1 MMEMMSV
8 FFSQPMAMMAIFY
21 VASLYQTGNI
31 EDDDEEEP
39 DNEED
44 GDMFDKS
51 MEDGKKSD

>member
-1 MMEMMSV
+1 MTWKKKKKRIVE
-8 FFSQPMAMMAIFY
+8 IN
-21 VASLYQTGNI
+21 QTGNI

-51 MEDGKKSD
+51 MEDGKHSD